1 MLLLFRSV
9 KPSVMFPSRLAE
21 MFSDSMLALLQFVTV
36 AYGRDGQ
43 PSRPV
48 AEGGNDPTTFFG
60 WLKAE
65 KVGSPRTP
73 FG

>member
-36 AYGRDGQ
+36 AYGASDFLACGLL
-43 PSRPV
+43 S
-48 AEGGNDPTTFFG
+48 
-60 WLKAE
+60 
-65 KVGSPRTP
+65 VGHRCRQVK
-73 FG
+73 